1 MDRPGSRTVR
11 TGATAPSGAMVPA
24 GVIAVVRAATA
35 AEGRTIVHGL
45 IRAAV
50 PAVELTM
57 TVPDAAAIIGEFA
70 GLAAGAALGSG
81 TALGAGTVLDP
92 RDCAACADA
101 GATFIVSPVTDLDVL
116 EEAHRRGV
124 AYIGGALTPTEVLAS
139 MRAGSDAVKIFPVGA
154 VGGPGYLR
162 ALREPLPALRAVVSG
177 GIAAAQVSAYRE
189 AGAYAVCLGGA
200 LIDREAACRGD
211 VEAVAARARQ
221 VMDEMRSHR

>member
-1 MDRPGSRTVR
+1 MDTPASRTVR
-11 TGATAPSGAMVPA
+11 TGTMVPEEM
-24 GVIAVVRAATA
+24 IAVVRAATA
-35 AEGRTIVHGL
+35 AEGRTIVYGL

-57 TVPDAAAIIGEFA
+57 TVPDAVAIIGEFA
-70 GLAAGAALGSG
+70 GAALRSG

-116 EEAHRRGV
+116 EEAHRRDV

-154 VGGPGYLR
+154 VGGPDYLR

-200 LIDREAACRGD
+200 LIDRETACRGD

-221 VMDEMRSHR
+221 VMDEMRPHR

>member
-1 MDRPGSRTVR
+1 MDTPARTL
-11 TGATAPSGAMVPA
+11 VPA
-24 GVIAVVRAATA
+24 KLIAVVRAATA

-57 TVPDAAAIIGEFA
+57 TVPDAVAIIGEFA
-70 GLAAGAALGSG
+70 GLAGG

-139 MRAGSDAVKIFPVGA
+139 MRAGSDAVKIFPIGA

-177 GIAAAQVSAYRE
+177 GIAAAQASAYRQ

-200 LIDREAACRGD
+200 LIDREAAYRGD

-221 VMDEMRSHR
+221 VMDEMRPPR

>member
-1 MDRPGSRTVR
+1 M
-11 TGATAPSGAMVPA
+11 GAPASMTVPA
-24 GVIAVVRAATA
+24 GVIGVVRAATA

-57 TVPDAAAIIGEFA
+57 TVPDAVAIIGEFA
-70 GLAAGAALGSG
+70 GLVRE

-92 RDCAACADA
+92 LTCVACAEA
-101 GATFIVSPVTDLDVL
+101 GATFVVSPVTDLDVL
-116 EEAHRRGV
+116 EQAHRRGV
-124 AYIGGALTPTEVLAS
+124 PYIGGALTPTEVLAS

-154 VGGPGYLR
+154 VGGAGYLR

-177 GIAAAQVSAYRE
+177 GISASQADAYLE

-200 LIDREAACRGD
+200 LIDHAAARRGD
-211 VEAVAARARQ
+211 VGAVAARARQ
-221 VMDEMRSHR
+221 VMNEIAHASLS